1 MIKINNITVK
11 YRQVDVNPAISSLSL
26 HLRRGEYLSILGPN
40 GSGKSTLI
48 KAICGMIDLAGGDI
62 MVDDKLVRPGRF
74 GDDLFG
80 IVAAV
85 FQEPGGQF
93 LMPDVKTEII
103 AVLQNLGLPLKKQNE
118 IFDSVVLR
126 FSLELLLDSKPQN
139 LSGGQT
145 QLVNLACAIAASPKV
160 LLLDEP
166 TTFLDPGYRDRV
178 LDLVDELKNEGMA
191 IIHVTQYPDEAL
203 RGDRTVI
210 MNSGSIVV
218 SGEPERILADEE
230 SLRKYRLTVPS
241 RIVCEQTLGIDLTDS
256 KSIDSFCSTIQSTSN
271 LSGDILAGKTD
282 AGDRLLKLENLE
294 FSYPESSF
302 RLEIDNLILYPGL
315 ITGIV
320 GPAGSGKSTSA
331 FLLAGLLRPQNGEIR
346 IDGISIT
353 EYGLKELRK
362 KIGISWQMPEAVLMG
377 PTVAEDMNSIIGNLG
392 LPEADISAVLEKVN
406 LSGFET
412 RIVDSL
418 SGGEKRKVSLAGTLI
433 ADPDVVILDE
443 PAAFLDPYS
452 QIELV
457 EIIERLA
464 EMGKA
469 ILVIG
474 HDLPF
479 LAEIT
484 DRIIGL
490 RSGNKVFDV
499 TAGDFFDDPDY
510 LEMIDLP
517 ANRLIYL
524 RRKLAALGLKL
535 PKPSINP
542 RYIAAEISR
551 RSSGEGKS
559 R

>member
-11 YRQVDVNPAISSLSL
+11 YRRVDVNPAISSLDL

-62 MVDDKLVRPGRF
+62 LVDDKQVRPGRF

-103 AVLQNLGLPLKKQNE
+103 AVLQNLGLPRKKQNE
-118 IFDSVVLR
+118 IFDAVVSR
-126 FSLELLLDSKPQN
+126 FSLELLLDSNPQY
-139 LSGGQT
+139 LSGGQM
-145 QLVNLACAIAASPKV
+145 QIVNLACATAVSPKI

-191 IIHVTQYPDEAL
+191 VIHVTQYPGEAL
-203 RGDRTVI
+203 RGDRAVI
-210 MNSGSIVV
+210 MSSGSIVV
-218 SGEPERILADEE
+218 SGVPEKILADEK

-241 RIVCEQTLGIDLTDS
+241 RLVCEQTLGIDLTDS
-256 KSIDSFCSTIQSTSN
+256 KSIDSFCTTIQFTN
-271 LSGDILAGKTD
+271 DLSGDILAGKSD
-282 AGDRLLKLENLE
+282 AGNRLFNAEKLE
-294 FSYPESSF
+294 FSYPDSSF
-302 RLEIDNLILYPGL
+302 RLDINNLTLYPGV

-320 GPAGSGKSTSA
+320 GPAGSGKSTLA
-331 FLLAGLLRPQNGEIR
+331 FLLAGLLKPHNGEVR
-346 IDGISIT
+346 IDGISIS

-377 PTVAEDMNSIIGNLG
+377 PTVADDMNSIIGNLG

-457 EIIERLA
+457 EIVERLA
-464 EMGKA
+464 KTGKA
-469 ILVIG
+469 VLVIG

-490 RSGNKVFDV
+490 KSGNKVFDI
-499 TAGDFFDDPDY
+499 TAGDFFDDPGY

-517 ANRLIYL
+517 ANPLIYL
-524 RRKLAALGLKL
+524 RRKLAASGLKL

-542 RYIAAEISR
+542 RYIAAEINR
-551 RSSGEGKS
+551 QSS
-559 R
+559 